1 VSTALART
9 TPTSVA
15 RETIHVHS
23 KSFALASKLLGER
36 LRDETAI
43 LYTWCRRADDAIDHA
58 PSRFDAREELL
69 RLNRELDAAYRGTAR
84 DPVMAAFG
92 DLVRA
97 RNIPPSYPA
106 ALLAG
111 MEMDVAGTS
120 YTTIDELIVYCYRV
134 AGVVGL
140 MMSHVFGVR
149 DDDALVHAAHLGI
162 GMQLTNICRD
172 VAEDAE
178 RDRVYIPSELLVHHG
193 MEGSVRE
200 LLALAD
206 RYYAS
211 GAAGEHALPWRAA
224 VAVRAARGIYSA
236 IGSEIAAQDHD
247 VMAGRAVVPRRRK
260 IAHVALATLRTLA
273 ELPWRP
279 FACSVRT
286 PTRTLE
292 VGDVPR
298 V

>member
-58 PSRFDAREELL
+58 PSRFDAHEELL

-97 RNIPPSYPA
+97 RKIPPSYPA

-111 MEMDVAGTS
+111 MEMDVAGTTS
-120 YTTIDELIVYCYRV
+120 
-134 AGVVGL
+134 
-140 MMSHVFGVR
+140 
-149 DDDALVHAAHLGI
+149 
-162 GMQLTNICRD
+162 
-172 VAEDAE
+172 
-178 RDRVYIPSELLVHHG
+178 
-193 MEGSVRE
+193 
-200 LLALAD
+200 
-206 RYYAS
+206 
-211 GAAGEHALPWRAA
+211 
-224 VAVRAARGIYSA
+224 
-236 IGSEIAAQDHD
+236 
-247 VMAGRAVVPRRRK
+247 
-260 IAHVALATLRTLA
+260 
-273 ELPWRP
+273 
-279 FACSVRT
+279 
-286 PTRTLE
+286 
-292 VGDVPR
+292 
-298 V
+298 

>member
-1 VSTALART
+1 
-9 TPTSVA
+9 
-15 RETIHVHS
+15 
-23 KSFALASKLLGER
+23 
-36 LRDETAI
+36 
-43 LYTWCRRADDAIDHA
+43 
-58 PSRFDAREELL
+58 
-69 RLNRELDAAYRGTAR
+69 
-84 DPVMAAFG
+84 
-92 DLVRA
+92 
-97 RNIPPSYPA
+97 
-106 ALLAG
+106 
-111 MEMDVAGTS
+111 
-120 YTTIDELIVYCYRV
+120 
-134 AGVVGL
+134 

-279 FACSVRT
+279 FARSVRT